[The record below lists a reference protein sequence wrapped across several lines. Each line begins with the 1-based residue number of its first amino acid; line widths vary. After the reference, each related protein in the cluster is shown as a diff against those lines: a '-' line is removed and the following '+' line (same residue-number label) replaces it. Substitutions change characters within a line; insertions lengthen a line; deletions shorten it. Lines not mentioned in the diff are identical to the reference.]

1 MYLLAF
7 THTRTHTHTHT
18 HIHTHTHTHTYT
30 HNLSHTYTN
39 THTLP
44 HTHKHA
50 HIHTQTHTL
59 SHTHTHAYTHEHLHA
74 CMYLCT
80 YKHIPQIRN
89 VCLNM
94 HAYSHKRSH
103 NHTHPSHA
111 PTPAQLL
118 PLYLMRL
125 VPPANACAGETLITL
140 PASATPFPSISSHP
154 ATLHKPSRRQVLRR
168 AIQVSPSHLQV
179 CVAWCSARWT

>member
-1 MYLLAF
+1 VLLLLLLCCCLCQSLCYCCSLCCCCCCCCCYCCFIAAYV
-7 THTRTHTHTHT
+7 TPCVTAAPCAAP
-18 HIHTHTHTHTYT
+18 YAAAV
-30 HNLSHTYTN
+30 
-39 THTLP
+39 LP
-44 HTHKHA
+44 DIFVA
-50 HIHTQTHTL
+50 
-59 SHTHTHAYTHEHLHA
+59 AYTHEHLHA
-74 CMYLCT
+74 RMYLCT

-103 NHTHPSHA
+103 THTHPSHA